1 MILLG
6 KFKISGHSMEP
17 TIHEGD
23 EILVS
28 TFLRVK
34 KGDVVAFRHNA
45 KVLVKRVK
53 NIKGDLYEL
62 RGDNMR
68 DSLDS
73 KQFGEVSKND
83 IIGKVIW
90 KL

>member
-23 EILVS
+23 KVLVLA
-28 TFLRVK
+28 FLKVK
-34 KGDVVAFRHNA
+34 KGDVVAFRYNT
-45 KVLVKRVK
+45 KVLIKRVK
-53 NIKGDLYEL
+53 NIKGDVYEL
-62 RGDNMR
+62 KGDNTR

-83 IIGKVIW
+83 IIGKVVW